1 MTSDEVKAVVAGE
14 VKKAM
19 EPVVKQ
25 LEAMAPAAA
34 GEGGGDTG
42 DPAAESGVSAGE
54 LSADAIAK
62 MVGNEI
68 QKAMEP
74 VMKALGPVMKSRALP
89 GNLNDAAGTVEKQ
102 EEHYLHGIV

>member
-1 MTSDEVKAVVAGE
+1 MGYRICRY
-14 VKKAM
+14 
-19 EPVVKQ
+19 
-25 LEAMAPAAA
+25 
-34 GEGGGDTG
+34 G

-102 EEHYLHGIV
+102 EEYPHSQHPVSGL